1 MWASMEDSYEVDIEE
16 VAFHEAGHFV
26 ARYAL
31 LPQEGFEL
39 VTVEPRLH
47 SVDGV
52 TQKVLGACEES
63 IDPSEGPEGQRFWE
77 PCAIGLYAGYAAQVK
92 LRPSSEERARR
103 AAWLDFR
110 MAREL
115 TFKLFDQPPTP
126 EVLAQSGERLLNAAH
141 LLVAD
146 AWPAIEALA
155 RALVAE
161 LTLDGMRA
169 RQIVAAADPETE

>member
-1 MWASMEDSYEVDIEE
+1 MWASMEDSHEVDIEE

-39 VTVEPRLH
+39 VTVEPRLRADH
-47 SVDGV
+47 GIVR
-52 TQKVLGACEES
+52 KVLGACEES
-63 IDPSEGPEGQRFWE
+63 VDPTEGPEGHRFWE

-126 EVLAQSGERLLNAAH
+126 EMLAQAGERLLNAAH
-141 LLVAD
+141 ILVAD
-146 AWPAIEALA
+146 AWPSVEALA

-169 RQIVAAADPETE
+169 RQIVAAVEPDTE